1 MGCSSS
7 RTMGNAYDDWQN
19 NKKKKEIKSF
29 FSNINNANDNEIQ
42 KLFLGENKIKINYKL
57 FDKNYKQL
65 FEDLNALNSLL
76 DNPIDTK
83 KKFDNYAIISKKNY
97 NYLIKLF
104 KTDSIFKDNNIII
117 DSYEKLNSIN
127 NLDFNNANI
136 QDRFNKFINKDFFYV
151 IIMSIII
158 SIPHC

>member
-1 MGCSSS
+1 M
-7 RTMGNAYDDWQN
+7 
-19 NKKKKEIKSF
+19 
-29 FSNINNANDNEIQ
+29 
-42 KLFLGENKIKINYKL
+42 
-57 FDKNYKQL
+57 
-65 FEDLNALNSLL
+65 NALNSLL

-104 KTDSIFKDNNIII
+104 QTDSIFKDNNIII

-158 SIPHC
+158 SIPEFVLQYFEKTTPVAPLLRRPVS